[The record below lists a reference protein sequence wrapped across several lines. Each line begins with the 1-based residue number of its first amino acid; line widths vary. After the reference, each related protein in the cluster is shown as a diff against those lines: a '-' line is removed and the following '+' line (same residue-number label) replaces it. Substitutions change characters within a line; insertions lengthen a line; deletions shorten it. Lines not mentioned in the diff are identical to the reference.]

1 MKINTSKN
9 HSFRKK
15 SDFKNL
21 FKIMKICIFLL
32 LAFSFQMMA
41 TNTNAQDAII
51 ELKSNSLTVSQLISE
66 IEKQTDYLVV
76 YSNREVD
83 TNRKINFKQNS
94 DKVSSYLNEAFS
106 NTDIGYD
113 FENNYIVLSKKAH
126 QNATWI
132 AELIRTAQ
140 QQKRTITGKVT
151 DEAGEPIIGAN
162 IIEKGTTN
170 GTVTDVDG
178 NFSLQVAEN
187 AVLQISYIGY
197 LPQDINTSNKT
208 TFNIVLVE
216 DTKALEEL
224 VVIGYGTA
232 RKIDLTGSISSLGG
246 DQLRMKSTPQL
257 SSQMQGQMAG
267 VQITRSSGDPSAGA
281 TIRVRGV
288 TTMSTN
294 DPLVIV
300 DGIPGTLTDIAP
312 EDVRD
317 IQVLKDAASA
327 AIYGSRAAAG
337 VILVTTKRAQ
347 NNEFHLSYNGEY
359 SIDAPTAKP
368 KFANAVQWMS
378 GINELAF
385 NDGASS
391 LYSIYPEDLINNY
404 AQLRAEDPDRYP
416 DTDFMDLGLKSN
428 TYHQRHSL
436 SLSGGTDK
444 LKTNFSLNY
453 FDSEALI
460 DKKNYERYNIR
471 TNNDYTIN
479 NWIQANVDLNL
490 LYSNANEPHLFIGEL
505 MERAPIYN
513 AYWSDGRFADG
524 KDGDN
529 PIAQRDLSGSMRRQ
543 NYGVGGKLQL
553 VLTPLKGLT
562 LTGLVAP
569 HYSFYKGKDHRKRY
583 EVYRITGEPIPGTNF
598 SSTSV
603 SETRNDN
610 HSLTKQLY
618 ANYKLQLKRHSI
630 GLMAGYEDYS
640 YKWENEGASRTN
652 YSLVNFPYLD
662 LGPEDYQ
669 FNSGNAGHNAYRSFF
684 GRMMYSWADRYMLQ
698 ANIRSDGS
706 SRFAEGHRW
715 GTFPSVSAG
724 WVISEEPWFNK
735 SVVDFLKL
743 RGSIGQLGNERIGS
757 EFPYQAK
764 LTFGTGFIPNAST
777 GASDIV
783 QTAYQTDYAFKDLTW
798 ETTTTYGIGAD
809 IALLKNSLRASVD
822 YYHKKTTDMLIEVG
836 FPSYFGYNAPQ
847 NNAAD
852 MNTTGWDFELSW
864 NNQINDFHYGVSFNL
879 SDYRSRMGY
888 MADRQRIDNNR
899 ITEEGSY
906 YNEWYGYKSM
916 GIILNEQAMLDENGN
931 QIPVLTNN
939 DKAGNI
945 RYQDI
950 DGDGKITASNDRVR
964 LGNSLPEMQYGGSL
978 WGEWKGF
985 DFNLSFQGIGHQRAY
1000 WSWPGTPFNYQA
1012 YASPLNLIESHW
1024 SPTATDEE
1032 NAKVKYPKLTTNNA
1046 NIYANSDFYL
1056 FNGAYMRIKN
1066 ITLGYTL
1073 PSEITKK
1080 LYVNQLRFYFSANDL
1095 PAFSKYPKGYDP
1107 EWNRSGDLL
1116 LSSYIFGLNVS
1127 F

>member
-1 MKINTSKN
+1 MNAQIKRIGIS
-9 HSFRKK
+9 
-15 SDFKNL
+15 
-21 FKIMKICIFLL
+21 CLL
-32 LAFSFQMMA
+32 LLLLNIGQSIAQISISA
-41 TNTNAQDAII
+41 TNTEINNVLRQI
-51 ELKSNSLTVSQLISE
+51 EEKSDYTFFYSDNFLDLNQKVTIQAKDETIENILNRLFRNTNIGYRINNKQIALSE
-66 IEKQTDYLVV
+66 KSVQNR
-76 YSNREVD
+76 NRE
-83 TNRKINFKQNS
+83 NI
-94 DKVSSYLNEAFS
+94 
-106 NTDIGYD
+106 
-113 FENNYIVLSKKAH
+113 
-126 QNATWI
+126 
-132 AELIRTAQ
+132 AQ
-140 QQKRTITGKVT
+140 QQGRTITGKVI
-151 DEAGEPIIGAN
+151 DENGDPVIGAN

-178 NFSLQVAEN
+178 NFSLRLEEN
-187 AVLQISYIGY
+187 AILHISYIGY
-197 LPQDINTSNKT
+197 LPQDITTSDKM
-208 TFNIVLVE
+208 TFNIVLEE

-232 RKIDLTGSISSLGG
+232 RKIDLTGSISSLSG
-246 DQLRMKSTPQL
+246 DKLQMKSTPQL
-257 SSQMQGQMAG
+257 SSQLQGQMAG
-267 VQITRSSGDPSAGA
+267 VQITRSNGDPSAGA

-300 DGIPGTLTDIAP
+300 DGIPGTLTNIAP
-312 EDVRD
+312 EDVKD

-337 VILVTTKRAQ
+337 VILVTTKRAR

-359 SIDAPTAKP
+359 GINAPTAKP

-378 GINELAF
+378 GLNELAF

-391 LYSIYPEDLINNY
+391 PHSLYSEDLINNY
-404 AQLRAEDPDRYP
+404 AQLRAEDPDRYA
-416 DTDFMDLGLKSN
+416 DTDFMDLGLKSS
-428 TYHQRHSL
+428 THHQRHSL

-444 LKTNFSLNY
+444 LKTNFSFNY
-453 FDSEALI
+453 YDSEALI
-460 DKKNYERYNIR
+460 DTKNYERFNIR

-479 NWIQANVDLNL
+479 NWINANVDLNL
-490 LYSNANEPHLFIGEL
+490 LYSNANEPHLSMAEL

-529 PIAQRDLSGSMRRQ
+529 PIAQRDLSGSHKKQ
-543 NYGVGGKLQL
+543 NYRVGGKLQL
-553 VLTPLKGLT
+553 VLTPIEGLA
-562 LTGLVAP
+562 LTAIVAP
-569 HYSFYKGKDHRKRY
+569 QYSFYKGKDHRKRY
-583 EVYRITGEPIPGTNF
+583 EVYRITGDPIPGVGY
-598 SSTSV
+598 SSTSL
-603 SETRNDN
+603 SEARNDN
-610 HSLTKQLY
+610 HSLTKQFY
-618 ANYKLQLKRHSI
+618 ANYNLQLKRHSI
-630 GLMAGYEDYS
+630 GLMAGYEDYF
-640 YKWENEGASRTN
+640 YKWEEQGASRTN

-669 FNSGNAGHNAYRSFF
+669 FNSGKAGHNAYRSFF
-684 GRMMYSWADRYMLQ
+684 GRIMYSWADRYLLQ

-706 SRFAEGHRW
+706 SRFAKGHRW

-757 EFPYQAK
+757 EFPYQAR
-764 LTFGTGFIPNAST
+764 LSFGTGFIPNAST
-777 GASDIV
+777 GVSDIV
-783 QTAYQTDYAFKDLTW
+783 QTAYQMDYAFKDLTW

-809 IALLKNSLRASVD
+809 ISLLKNNLRASVD
-822 YYHKKTTDMLIEVG
+822 YYYKKTTDMLMEVG

-847 NNAAD
+847 KNAAD
-852 MNTTGWDFELSW
+852 MNTTGWDFEISW
-864 NNQINDFHYGVSFNL
+864 NDRIRDFHYGVSFNL
-879 SDYRSRMGY
+879 YDYRSKMGY
-888 MADRQRIDNNR
+888 MADRQRIDDNK

-916 GIILNEQAMLDENGN
+916 GIILNEKAMLDENGN

-964 LGNSLPEMQYGGSL
+964 LGNSLPELQYGGSL
-978 WGEWKGF
+978 WAEWKGI
-985 DFNLSFQGIGHQRAY
+985 DFNLSFQGIGHQLSY

-1032 NAKVKYPKLTTNNA
+1032 NAKAKYPKLTTNSA
-1046 NIYANSDFYL
+1046 NIYARSDFYL

-1080 LYVNQLRFYFSANDL
+1080 LSVNKLRVYFSANDL

-1107 EWNRSGDLL
+1107 EWGRSGDLL

>member
-15 SDFKNL
+15 GDFKNL
-21 FKIMKICIFLL
+21 LKIMKICIFLL

-83 TNRKINFKQNS
+83 TSRKVNLKNKS
-94 DKVSSYLNEAFS
+94 DKVSEYLNETF
-106 NTDIGYD
+106 NGTDIGYD
-113 FENNYIVLSKKAH
+113 FENNYIVLSKKTN
-126 QNATWI
+126 QNASWI
-132 AELIRTAQ
+132 AELIQTAQ

-151 DEAGEPIIGAN
+151 DEAGESVIGAN

-368 KFANAVQWMS
+368 KFANVVQWMS

-391 LYSIYPEDLINNY
+391 PYSLYSEDLINNY
-404 AQLRAEDPDRYP
+404 AQLRADDPDRYA
-416 DTDFMDLGLKSN
+416 DTDLMDLGLKSS
-428 TYHQRHSL
+428 THHQRHSL

-471 TNNDYTIN
+471 TNNDFTIN

-490 LYSNANEPHLFIGEL
+490 LYSNANEPHFAMSQL
-505 MERAPIYN
+505 MVGAPIYN
-513 AYWSDGRFADG
+513 IYWSDGRFADG

-529 PIAQRDLSGSMRRQ
+529 PIAQRDLSGSMKRQ

-569 HYSFYKGKDHRKRY
+569 HYFFYKGKDHRKRY
-583 EVYRITGEPIPGTNF
+583 EVYRITGDPIPGNDF

-652 YSLVNFPYLD
+652 YSLVNFPYLN

-706 SRFAEGHRW
+706 SRFAEGYRW

-764 LTFGTGFIPNAST
+764 LAFRTGFIPNAST

-783 QTAYQTDYAFKDLTW
+783 QTAYQADYAFKDLTW

-822 YYHKKTTDMLIEVG
+822 YYHKKTTDMLIVVG

-864 NNQINDFHYGVSFNL
+864 NDQINDFHYGVSFNL

-985 DFNLSFQGIGHQRAY
+985 DFNLSFQGIGHQLTY
-1000 WSWPGTPFNYQA
+1000 WTWPDIPFNYQGFGC
-1012 YASPLNLIESHW
+1012 PLNLIESHW

-1032 NAKVKYPKLTTNNA
+1032 NAKVKYPKLTSNNA

-1073 PSEITKK
+1073 PSEITQK
-1080 LYVNQLRFYFSANDL
+1080 LSVNQLRVYFSANDL

>member
-1 MKINTSKN
+1 MNKNNSSGNLLIEKIPIN
-9 HSFRKK
+9 HF
-15 SDFKNL
+15 L
-21 FKIMKICIFLL
+21 LIMRTTIFLL
-32 LAFSFQMMA
+32 FTCVFCSMA
-41 TNTNAQDAII
+41 ELSYTQNARVTINKRNATIKEI
-51 ELKSNSLTVSQLISE
+51 LNE
-66 IEKQTDYLVV
+66 IEKQTDYLFI
-76 YSNREVD
+76 YNDEV
-83 TNRKINFKQNS
+83 NANK
-94 DKVSSYLNEAFS
+94 KVSVKAKQEAVSSVLNS
-106 NTDIGYD
+106 MLKDKD
-113 FENNYIVLSKKAH
+113 MNYSMEGNHIILSTNKKESSE
-126 QNATWI
+126 T
-132 AELIRTAQ
+132 RTEIIAQ
-140 QQKRTITGKVT
+140 QQQKKRISGTVL
-151 DEAGEPIIGAN
+151 DESGQPIIGAN
-162 IIEKGTTN
+162 IIEAGTTN
-170 GTVTDVDG
+170 GTVTDMDG
-178 NFSLQVAEN
+178 KFTLDVSDN
-187 AVLQISYIGY
+187 ATIHISYIGY
-197 LPQDINTSNKT
+197 LEQDINTAGKT
-208 TFNIVLVE
+208 SFNITLLE
-216 DTKALEEL
+216 DTQALEEV

-246 DQLRMKSTPQL
+246 DRLRMKSTPQL

-281 TIRVRGV
+281 TIRVRGI

-312 EDVRD
+312 EDVKD

-416 DTDFMDLGLKSN
+416 DTDFMDLGLKSS

-460 DKKNYERYNIR
+460 ETKNYERYIIR

-490 LYSNANEPHLFIGEL
+490 LYSNANEPHLSMMEL

-513 AYWSDGRFADG
+513 AYWSDGRYADG

-543 NYGVGGKLQL
+543 NYRVGGKLQL

-562 LTGLVAP
+562 LTGIVAP
-569 HYSFYKGKDHRKRY
+569 QYSFYKGKDHRKRY

-618 ANYKLQLKRHSI
+618 ANYKLQLNRHSL

-669 FNSGNAGHNAYRSFF
+669 FNSGRAGHNAYRSFF
-684 GRMMYSWADRYMLQ
+684 GRIMYSWADRYLLQ

-706 SRFAEGHRW
+706 SRFAEDHRW

-757 EFPYQAK
+757 EFPYQAI

-777 GASDIV
+777 GAADIV

-822 YYHKKTTDMLIEVG
+822 YYYKKTTDMLIEVG

-879 SDYRSRMGY
+879 SDYRSKMGY

-916 GIILNEQAMLDENGN
+916 GIILNDAAMFDENGN
-931 QIPVLTNN
+931 PIAVLTNN

-945 RYQDI
+945 RYLDI
-950 DGDGKITASNDRVR
+950 DGDGKITASSDRVR

-1080 LYVNQLRFYFSANDL
+1080 LYVNTLRVYFSANDL

>member
-1 MKINTSKN
+1 
-9 HSFRKK
+9 
-15 SDFKNL
+15 
-21 FKIMKICIFLL
+21 
-32 LAFSFQMMA
+32 MMA

-83 TNRKINFKQNS
+83 TNRKINFKQNP

-151 DEAGEPIIGAN
+151 DEAGEPVIGAN

-368 KFANAVQWMS
+368 KFANVVQWMS

-391 LYSIYPEDLINNY
+391 PYSLYSEDLINNY

-471 TNNDYTIN
+471 TNNDFTIN

-490 LYSNANEPHLFIGEL
+490 LYSNANEPHFAMSQL
-505 MERAPIYN
+505 MVGAPIYN
-513 AYWSDGRFADG
+513 IYWSDGRFADG

-529 PIAQRDLSGSMRRQ
+529 PIAQRDLSGSMKRQ

-569 HYSFYKGKDHRKRY
+569 HYFFYKGKDHRKRY

-706 SRFAEGHRW
+706 SRFAEGYRW